1 MMLVRRRRL
10 VRAMVRVF
18 VRSLRFSSDWNTG
31 ACATLVIVPGAHEF
45 TAREHELDHEECGR
59 DARAAAIKH
68 D

>member
-18 VRSLRFSSDWNTG
+18 VRFSSDWNTG

-45 TAREHELDHEECGR
+45 PARERELDHEECGR

-68 D
+68 DGV